1 MLKKIEKILPGYAF
15 VPLLSALLVN
25 MAVYVGVAQLRGF
38 LKFYSLELPI
48 DRQIPF
54 VAPFVLFYVL
64 AFAQWVI
71 NYVLIAREGKE
82 FCYRFAIGDI
92 VAKIICFFF
101 FLFYPTTLARP
112 EVNGTGFC
120 EWLVRFIYQMD
131 APVNL
136 FPSIHCLESWIW
148 FRGLMNCKKVPK
160 GFTLYMVQPS

>member
-25 MAVYVGVAQLRGF
+25 MAVYVGVAQLRGI

-48 DRQIPF
+48 DRKIPF

-71 NYVLIAREGKE
+71 NYILIAREGKE

-92 VAKIICFFF
+92 LAKVICFFF

-120 EWLVRFIYQMD
+120 EWLVRFIYQTQRQGNRYR
-131 APVNL
+131 NL
-136 FPSIHCLESWIW
+136 TDNVDWRPDWEPW
-148 FRGLMNCKKVPK
+148 R
-160 GFTLYMVQPS
+160 

>member
-25 MAVYVGVAQLRGF
+25 MAVYVGVAQLRGI

-48 DRQIPF
+48 DRKIPF

-71 NYVLIAREGKE
+71 NYILIAREGKE

-92 VAKIICFFF
+92 LAKVICFFF
-101 FLFYPTTLARP
+101 FLFYPTTLAL
-112 EVNGTGFC
+112 VFANGWYVLFIRWMLRLIYFLRFIVWQAG
-120 EWLVRFIYQMD
+120 VRFM
-131 APVNL
+131 L
-136 FPSIHCLESWIW
+136 HL
-148 FRGLMNCKKVPK
+148 
-160 GFTLYMVQPS
+160 

>member
-25 MAVYVGVAQLRGF
+25 MAVYVGVAQLRGI

-48 DRQIPF
+48 DRKIPF

-71 NYVLIAREGKE
+71 NYILIAREGKE

-92 VAKIICFFF
+92 LAKVICF
-101 FLFYPTTLARP
+101 Y
-112 EVNGTGFC
+112 
-120 EWLVRFIYQMD
+120 FILQR
-131 APVNL
+131 L
-136 FPSIHCLESWIW
+136 H
-148 FRGLMNCKKVPK
+148 GQK
-160 GFTLYMVQPS
+160 